1 LATDHWSSATWQC
14 AGTPVIA
21 ETSEM
26 GLGFFNFQD
35 ESHPQENIDVF
46 SGLNY
51 NSHSPTKRGTTEKA
65 EINEIG
71 APALCNKLKSAGPG
85 FIREVN
91 ETNPFDFIPNAGERC
106 GSTSSPL

>member
-51 NSHSPTKRGTTEKA
+51 NSHSPTKRGTTDPLPWQRIDGQKKKRESVEK
-65 EINEIG
+65 
-71 APALCNKLKSAGPG
+71 PRLTRSA
-85 FIREVN
+85 RRHYA
-91 ETNPFDFIPNAGERC
+91 TN
-106 GSTSSPL
+106 